1 MEAWAIWLIA
11 SGVFFLIEIF
21 TISFLFF
28 WFGIGAFLAFIVAI
42 LGVGYEI
49 QFGAFAIISIL
60 LTIFTKPLTKKLFKT
75 KDVSMNNKSVIG
87 KTGIVL
93 KKIDNLK
100 NQGQIK
106 VSGEVW
112 SAISLDDNT
121 IKEGETV
128 TVDSIDGVKL
138 KVKKV

>member
-1 MEAWAIWLIA
+1 MSAWAIWLIA

-28 WFGIGAFLAFIVAI
+28 WFGIGAFLAFIMSI
-42 LGVGYEI
+42 LGAGYEV
-49 QFGAFAIISIL
+49 QFAMFAIASIL
-60 LTIFTKPLTKKLFKT
+60 LTLFTKPLTKKLFKT
-75 KDVSMNNKSVIG
+75 KDISMNNRSVIG

-112 SAISLDDNT
+112 SALSLDESI
-121 IKEGETV
+121 IKEGDSV
-128 TVDSIDGVKL
+128 TIDSIDGVKL